1 MLAENIKNFI
11 SLKNIA
17 VVGVSR
23 SKSGFGL
30 AVYEHLKNNGY
41 SVYAINRKGGF
52 SGHTKLYTSLF
63 EIEQKIDGI
72 VTVVPPTET
81 EIVIQAAHDLEIK
94 NVWMQ
99 LGSESKNAIDF
110 CNSKGMNV
118 ISKECILMFVEPV
131 NSIHKFHRWVYKLTG
146 KYPKALT

>member
-1 MLAENIKNFI
+1 MENI
-11 SLKNIA
+11 LKFLALKKIA
-17 VVGVSR
+17 VIGVSR
-23 SKSGFGL
+23 SKSGFGI

-41 SVYAINRKGGF
+41 NVYAINRKGGF
-52 SGHTKLYTSLF
+52 SGNTKLYTSLF
-63 EIEQKIDGI
+63 EIEQRIDGI

-81 EIVIQAAHDLEIK
+81 EIVIQAAHDLEIM

-118 ISKECILMFVEPV
+118 ISKECILMFAEPV
-131 NSIHKFHRWVYKLTG
+131 KSIHKFHRWINKITG
-146 KYPKALT
+146 KYPKM

>member
-1 MLAENIKNFI
+1 MTNAESIKKFLE
-11 SLKNIA
+11 LKNIA

-30 AVYEHLKNNGY
+30 AVYDHLKKNGY
-41 SVYAINRKGGF
+41 TVFSINRKGGF
-52 SGHTKLYTSLF
+52 SGNTKLYTSLF

-81 EIVIQAAHDLEIK
+81 EIVIQAAHDLEIM

-118 ISKECILMFVEPV
+118 ISKECILMFAEPV
-131 NSIHKFHRWVYKLTG
+131 KSIHKFHRFINKITG
-146 KYPKALT
+146 KYPKM